1 MSKLPY
7 VGLRSFQREEAN
19 VFLGRKHHVDDLLT
33 LAAQQ
38 HFLAVVGT
46 SGSGKSSFV
55 HAGLIPCLLGGA
67 LAKSNGRG
75 WHIVEMTPDDSPF
88 ANLAAALR
96 AEGALGADFE
106 TLPFEPELLKNNVHS
121 LHELLAK
128 HPLSSNGQLLIVCDQ
143 FEDLFRHPNA
153 ESADFVKL
161 LIASSETHKLV
172 SGTLSNA
179 ITVLIVL
186 RADFLSD
193 CNVYPELST
202 LVNKGIYHLP
212 PLNHEQLKIAIEQPA
227 VLFGGAVESD
237 LVKQLLTDAEHND
250 DQLPLIQHT
259 LLNLWTKSSD
269 RKLKL
274 FDYHALG
281 GLKRI
286 LSNHADQIYLSLT
299 NEQQKIARYLFKG
312 LIEPTKKH
320 RTIALP
326 IKLSEVAALANVNWL
341 GVAAVVEAFRQVG
354 QEFLLPALPVPLS
367 PNTLLDVAH
376 DSVIR
381 QWQRLNEW
389 VAEEVQASEY
399 YMRLNELALYNQNNP
414 DASEVLVSSPELDM
428 LWQWYDDTKPTAA
441 WAKRYGGDFESA
453 MALLQKS
460 KKTADFKK
468 NSLLAGGAA
477 IMLLAATI
485 GFVLRSPEEPA
496 NKTVTPSAKV
506 EPTTTVKIPKPK
518 SSPVAK
524 AAAIIEDKPKPVP
537 PIADAIKV
545 EKVEVIPPPV
555 KIPEVIASTSKPA
568 VTTQSISKDALAE
581 IVKRFPDKVQL
592 LQEYKKINLTDVAA
606 WDKLADFFRLQTETG
621 SDNKELA
628 ITAYLKVVEL
638 KPDSK
643 WAYFRLGELYDKQ
656 KQWDK
661 AVENYQKQL
670 KINPGHE
677 FAWQYLADTYQKQN
691 KYPDAVAAFKQ
702 ALKIKP
708 NNETV
713 KKQLQA
719 AEKKL
724 KE

>member
-7 VGLRSFQREEAN
+7 VGLRSFQREEAD

-33 LAAQQ
+33 LVAQQ
-38 HFLAVVGT
+38 HFLAVVGA

-67 LAKSNGRG
+67 LAKVNGSG

-96 AEGALGADFE
+96 AEGALGADFDA
-106 TLPFEPELLKNNVHS
+106 LPFEPELLKNNVHS

-128 HPLSSNGQLLIVCDQ
+128 HPLSPNGQLLIVCDQ

-161 LIASSETHKLV
+161 LIASSETHKLA
-172 SGTLSNA
+172 SGALSNA
-179 ITVLIVL
+179 ITVLVVL
-186 RADFLSD
+186 RGDFLGD
-193 CNVYPELST
+193 CNIYPELST

-227 VLFGGAVESD
+227 ALFGGEVESE
-237 LVKQLLTDAEHND
+237 LVKQLLVDAEHND

-259 LLNLWTKSSD
+259 LLSLWTKSGD
-269 RKLKL
+269 KKLKL

-299 NEQQKIARYLFKG
+299 NEQQKIARYLFKS

-326 IKLSEVAALANVNWL
+326 IKLSEVAALANINWL
-341 GVAAVVEAFRQVG
+341 GVAAVVEAYRQAG

-381 QWQRLNEW
+381 QWQRLNDW
-389 VAEEVQASEY
+389 VAEEVLASEY

-414 DASEVLVSSPELDM
+414 DTSEVLLSSPELDT

-468 NSLLAGGAA
+468 NSLLAGGAV
-477 IMLLAATI
+477 IMLLAAAI
-485 GFVLRSPEEPA
+485 GFGLRSPEEPA
-496 NKTVTPSAKV
+496 NKSVTPSAKV
-506 EPTTTVKIPKPK
+506 EPELISDKKPPKTKPL
-518 SSPVAK
+518 VIK
-524 AAAIIEDKPKPVP
+524 AADTINDKPKLVA
-537 PIADAIKV
+537 PIADAEKA
-545 EKVEVIPPPV
+545 EKVPQPV
-555 KIPEVIASTSKPA
+555 KIPESIAPKPIA
-568 VTTQSISKDALAE
+568 TTQPIDKKALAE
-581 IVKRFPDKVQL
+581 LVKRFPDKVQL
-592 LQEYKKINLTDVAA
+592 LQEYKRIDLTDVAA

-656 KQWDK
+656 KKWDE

-677 FAWQYLADTYQKQN
+677 FAWQYLADTYQKQR
-691 KYPDAVAAFKQ
+691 KYSEAVAAFKQ

-719 AEKKL
+719 AENKL